1 VTADAPRSFRPGL
14 VPTVAALLT
23 VLGTAGL
30 GTWQVQRHFW
40 RQSDLAEKRAHLELA
55 PIPLEQALADPDA
68 SAWRRVTVRGAYDH
82 AQSIAVLRVRRGAED
97 GARILTPLRLA
108 DGRHILVDRGWAP
121 YDHAKQIVD
130 SPGEPGEVEL
140 TALLLRMAL
149 RAAPPG
155 SAEKRQIEWLS
166 FDPGRTRHPTALQAQ
181 LPYPIEP
188 FLLQRESGDPG
199 YPLGEITP
207 PTSPVDHRQYAAFW
221 YVVSGM
227 ALGTWIGFGFN
238 QGREAAARAAVEG
251 IGGR

>member
-108 DGRHILVDRGWAP
+108 DGRHMLVDRGWAP

-149 RAAPPG
+149 RAAPPA